1 MKVHIGFEEMKIVSD
16 LCWSRFIDV
25 VGGGG
30 EWKSGCSGVKGD
42 VMSES
47 GGEAC
52 THFSEDVY
60 GEFLMIR
67 NMKSKEAKITE
78 PGKWEQLYMLMKM

>member
-1 MKVHIGFEEMKIVSD
+1 M
-16 LCWSRFIDV
+16 
-25 VGGGG
+25 
-30 EWKSGCSGVKGD
+30 KGD
-42 VMSES
+42 VISES

-78 PGKWEQLYMLMKM
+78 PGK